1 MNEDMRQWLEERHQE
16 CIHLFNEQS
25 GSEDGPNAY
34 SMAFWNGAAVALKE
48 VLLRE
53 SHARRLL
60 PNSVLDPCSPE
71 GHENLHA

>member
-25 GSEDGPNAY
+25 GREDGPNAY

-53 SHARRLL
+53 SHAR
-60 PNSVLDPCSPE
+60 
-71 GHENLHA
+71 